1 MQNRQDIVYDENYL
15 NSSDLIK
22 VDDLLM
28 SPDNKKSMETHQ
40 NKNVVTSTE
49 NTKIPFFMLI
59 SNQEIEDVNQLS
71 NIK

>member
-59 SNQEIEDVNQLS
+59 SNQ
-71 NIK
+71 

>member
-28 SPDNKKSMETHQ
+28 SPNNKKSMEGH
-40 NKNVVTSTE
+40 
-49 NTKIPFFMLI
+49 
-59 SNQEIEDVNQLS
+59 
-71 NIK
+71 